1 MVISLILLSW
11 ETLSQYEKFIA
22 FLVDTVKHTIGWAGI
37 IYHPNYVISVV
48 PKLNTRQMDE
58 SRWPI
63 LYQLLS
69 FETTDDTWCLVQFT
83 SSQKYSRYHRYNYN
97 YNYNIL

>member
-69 FETTDDTWCLVQFT
+69 FETT
-83 SSQKYSRYHRYNYN
+83 
-97 YNYNIL
+97 